1 MSFNI
6 GAFPLDSVMFD
17 KYGRLFEAGKTVV
30 VAIMPTLI
38 IARASWNMISA
49 KGTSEYW
56 EIIKDTVL
64 AVILLAC
71 FMSFLRFTLDLPGF
85 FSSLFGDAGTYEVNI
100 NDPESGFWS
109 DVFGDVVN
117 GFTIVSFWFA
127 SFLYVIFLLF
137 MSTIAA
143 YIIVFG
149 TMLRSTWILKAFFW
163 ILLLISSWPLFWYI
177 ANMCIRF
184 LSTSD
189 GFING
194 LLIIFFN
201 LFKAISPIIAS
212 VIALKSPL
220 ASAAKSVAGGT
231 VGMIGGAKSAVGTTV
246 TKLGGKPIIDNLSE
260 KKATALNG
268 VNATLGK
275 TIPALGR
282 TAGAVSSLGVKG
294 YQSFAPSGVQKSVN
308 FLGKGMNKVGGV
320 FKNSKDFYSGK
331 EIPHSSPAGLAIKN
345 APQSII
351 SGIKNVSTKASSSL
365 STSRAKPTNSMV
377 NTVET
382 KKSLPT
388 TSLVPSQENP
398 VIGQRF
404 STIAKAT
411 SQNKNLNINSQSI
424 ARASRVRTTA
434 SLKQQNTP
442 VRSANVRNIEGQV

>member
-1 MSFNI
+1 MAFNI

-100 NDPESGFWS
+100 KDTENGFWS
-109 DVFGDVVN
+109 EVFGDVVN

-127 SFLYVIFLLF
+127 SFLYIIFLLF

-201 LFKAISPIIAS
+201 LFKAISPLVAS
-212 VIALKSPL
+212 AIALKSPL

-231 VGMIGGAKSAVGTTV
+231 VGIIGGAKSAVGSTV

-268 VNATLGK
+268 VNSTLSK
-275 TIPALGR
+275 TIPAMGK
-282 TAGAVSSLGVKG
+282 TAGAMSSLVGKG
-294 YQSFAPSGVQKSVN
+294 YKSFAPSGLQKSVN
-308 FLGKGMNKVGGV
+308 SLGKGMNKVSGA
-320 FKNSKDFYSGK
+320 FKNSKDLYSGK
-331 EIPHSSPAGLAIKN
+331 EIPHSSPARLAIKN

-351 SGIKNVSTKASSSL
+351 SGLKNVSAKGSSSL
-365 STSRAKPTNSMV
+365 SLSRSKHPESIAKTVGIKNTLLKSSQAASQVNS
-377 NTVET
+377 E
-382 KKSLPT
+382 SSP
-388 TSLVPSQENP
+388 
-398 VIGQRF
+398 RY

-411 SQNKNLNINSQSI
+411 SQNKILNKNSQSI
-424 ARASRVRTTA
+424 ARAPRIRTVA
-434 SLKQQNTP
+434 ALKQQKFSNH
-442 VRSANVRNIEGQV
+442 SGNARNLGVQV

>member
-1 MSFNI
+1 MAFNI

-30 VAIMPTLI
+30 VAIMPSLI

-100 NDPESGFWS
+100 KDAENGFWS

-127 SFLYVIFLLF
+127 SFLYIIFLLF

-201 LFKAISPIIAS
+201 LFKAISPLVAS
-212 VIALKSPL
+212 AIALKSPL

-231 VGMIGGAKSAVGTTV
+231 VGMIGGAKSAVVGTV
-246 TKLGGKPIIDNLSE
+246 SKLGGKPIIDNLSE

-268 VNATLGK
+268 VNSTLSK
-275 TIPALGR
+275 TIPAMGK
-282 TAGAVSSLGVKG
+282 TAGAMSSLVGKG
-294 YQSFAPSGVQKSVN
+294 YKSFAPSGVQKSVN
-308 FLGKGMNKVGGV
+308 SLGKGMNKMSSA
-320 FKNSKDFYSGK
+320 FKNSKDLYSGK
-331 EIPHSSPAGLAIKN
+331 EIPHSSPARLAIKN

-351 SGIKNVSTKASSSL
+351 SGLKNVSAKGSSSL
-365 STSRAKPTNSMV
+365 SLSGSKPPKSIA
-377 NTVET
+377 NTVGT
-382 KKSLPT
+382 KNTLPKSAQA
-388 TSLVPSQENP
+388 PSQVNLEG
-398 VIGQRF
+398 GQRY

-411 SQNKNLNINSQSI
+411 SQNKALKSNAQSI
-424 ARASRVRTTA
+424 ARAPRTRVVVE
-434 SLKQQNTP
+434 LKQQKITTHPGNT
-442 VRSANVRNIEGQV
+442 RNREGQV